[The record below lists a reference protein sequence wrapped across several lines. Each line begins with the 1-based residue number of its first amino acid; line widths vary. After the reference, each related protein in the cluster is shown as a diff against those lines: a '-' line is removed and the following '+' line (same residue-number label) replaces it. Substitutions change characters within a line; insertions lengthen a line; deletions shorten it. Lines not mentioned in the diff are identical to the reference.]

1 MDKRFNLIDEPWI
14 PVADKGPVSLRQVF
28 TDADCRALGGNPVE
42 KIALMKLLLAIAQA
56 AATPEDETAWRA
68 LGARGLAEK
77 CLAYLDQWHDR
88 FDLYGE
94 KPFLQMPAVAEVI
107 ATRTARRMAQAKT
120 KGKRLE
126 AEESGL
132 PRKIGAGFYP
142 DLPSTNNTQLSCT
155 TFPKNLDDAEKAVFL
170 VTLMNFAFGGKRV
183 ESDIT
188 SLGGSALGTHYS
200 APAGPSLGGYD
211 GQLHCLLT
219 VDSILETVWLNLL
232 TTEAV
237 QLAAIWPAGVGRP
250 VWEDYPASERD
261 EVAVSHKTT
270 YQACL
275 VALSR
280 FVLLSGEGVYY
291 LDGINYPSVK
301 NGWSEPTLILDRS
314 KAAVAVRYASV
325 EKKPWRELEALL
337 AANVFSTSSGLEC
350 SALRIAAERVVETH
364 KSFSIW
370 CGGIKVSSK
379 LGDQSVKG
387 DDDFVESTSQLASGW
402 VSGRSGGIWFSQVQ
416 NEMKVLDERAT
427 ALGKCV
433 FNYFRRETPNSKDD
447 AYATGMKKV
456 AINLFWQLC
465 ERDFQRLLD
474 HCEQG
479 EAHVEARRQLRRHF
493 AGYAQQAYDR
503 YCPKDTARQL
513 DAWARCRPNHGKYL
527 QQEA

>member
-14 PVADKGPVSLRQVF
+14 PVADKGRVSLRQVF
-28 TDADCRALGGNPVE
+28 TDANCRALGGNPVE

-56 AATPEDETAWRA
+56 AATPEDEAAWRA
-68 LGARGLAEK
+68 LGAQGLAEK
-77 CLAYLDQWHDR
+77 CLAYLDQWHDQ
-88 FDLYGE
+88 FDLYGD
-94 KPFLQMPAVAEVI
+94 KPFLQMPAIAEVI
-107 ATRTARRMAQAKT
+107 AARTARRMAQGKT

-142 DLPSTNNTQLSCT
+142 DLPSTNNTQLSRT

-188 SLGGSALGTHYS
+188 SLGGSVLGTHYS
-200 APAGPSLGGYD
+200 APAGPSLGGWD
-211 GQLHCLLT
+211 GQLHCLVT

-232 TTEAV
+232 TSEAV
-237 QLAAIWPAGVGRP
+237 QFAAIWPAGVGRP

-280 FVLLSGEGVYY
+280 FVLLSGDGVYY

-301 NGWSEPTLILDRS
+301 NGWSEPTLILDRG

-337 AANVFSTSSGLEC
+337 AANVFSTSSGFEC
-350 SALRIAAERVVETH
+350 SALRIATERVVDTH
-364 KSFSIW
+364 ESFWLW
-370 CGGIKVSSK
+370 CGGIKVSSNS
-379 LGDQSVKG
+379 GDQSVKG
-387 DDDFVESTSQLASGW
+387 DDDFVESAALLASGW
-402 VSGRSGGIWFSQVQ
+402 VSGKQDGIWFSHLQD
-416 NEMKVLDERAT
+416 EMSTLDEQARNLWGRVTAYFAELGMAKRDCKKPADKAT
-427 ALGKCV
+427 Q
-433 FNYFRRETPNSKDD
+433 
-447 AYATGMKKV
+447 
-456 AINLFWQLC
+456 LFWQLC

-479 EAHVEARRQLRRHF
+479 EAHAVARRQLRRRF